1 LFWNL
6 GREEAERHLEEWKLH
21 VKEVPKVSRRRHR
34 SPFLLLSSRREIRGG
49 LRVGRLT
56 GGLRVGRLTGGRRMA
71 DVIWAVG
78 FFSFVGIVG
87 LQNSEESLEEGL
99 ADLVIF

>member
-6 GREEAERHLEEWKLH
+6 EREEVERHLEEWKLH

-49 LRVGRLT
+49 LG
-56 GGLRVGRLTGGRRMA
+56 VGRLTGGRRTA

-78 FFSFVGIVG
+78 FFTFVGIVG
-87 LQNSEESLEEGL
+87 LQNSEESLEERWGGL
-99 ADLVIF
+99 VDLVIF